1 MEKTDT
7 PIKDKVRKTLSHLH
21 LEEKL
26 IAEILLQGRF
36 KSYEAGRM
44 VISPGDPVKEIPL
57 VIEGALNVLRI
68 DDKGN
73 ELFLYFLEGGE
84 TCAMSITCCLEHKN
98 SGFQVV
104 AEEDSLVWFIPVANL
119 DQWVCDYPAFR
130 RFVFLSYQSRFD
142 EMMESI
148 DSIAFMHMDE
158 RLYNYLLDKK
168 QSSGSYTIH
177 KTHQEIARAL
187 NTSRVV
193 ISRLLKKLEQEGKI
207 EQQRNRIEV
216 L

>member
-1 MEKTDT
+1 MGTTETSIKT
-7 PIKDKVRKTLSHLH
+7 KVKNTLSKLN
-21 LEEKL
+21 LESRL
-26 IAEILLQGRF
+26 IEEILTIGRF
-36 KSYEAGRM
+36 RSYEPGRL
-44 VISPGDPVKEIPL
+44 VISPGDTVREIPL
-57 VIEGALNVLRI
+57 VIEGVLKVLRV

-73 ELFLYFLEGGE
+73 ELFLYFLEGGD
-84 TCAMSITCCLEHKN
+84 TCAMSITCCLDNKQ

-104 AEEDSLVWFIPVANL
+104 AEELSLVWFIPVNNL
-119 DQWVCDYPAFR
+119 DDWVSQYPQFR
-130 RFVFLSYQSRFD
+130 QFVFESYQSRFD
-142 EMMESI
+142 EMLETI
-148 DSIAFMHMDE
+148 DHIAFMHMDE

-177 KTHQEIARAL
+177 KTHEEIAQAL

-207 EQQRNRIEV
+207 EQQRNKIEI